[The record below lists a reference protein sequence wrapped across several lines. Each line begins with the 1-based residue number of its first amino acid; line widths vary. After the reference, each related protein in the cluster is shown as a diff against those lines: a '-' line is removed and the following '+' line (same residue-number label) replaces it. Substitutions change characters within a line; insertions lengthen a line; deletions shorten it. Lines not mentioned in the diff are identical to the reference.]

1 MRTTRFSEL
10 SPSFYAKYSCEE
22 LPVVREI
29 FDAVNAE
36 GDNAVRYYTE
46 KFDKV
51 CPAQFEVSKEQVGA
65 AYADVDKDTLDA
77 IKKAASNIEKF
88 ARLQLASSKD
98 FETQNDGITL
108 GQKTIP
114 LETVGCYVPGG
125 RYPLPSTALMTVIPA
140 KVAGV
145 KNIVVCSPKIAAATI
160 VAADLAGATRIF
172 AIGGIQAVAAMAFGT
187 QSVPAVDKIV
197 GPGNKYVAAAKKQAF
212 GAVGIDFIAGPSE
225 VLVIAD
231 DSADASLVAADL
243 LAQAEHDPLAR
254 SDLVTD
260 SEAFAKKVEA
270 EVAVHLEVLSTKE
283 VARQSIANG
292 TIVIVDS
299 LADAVEVANRCAP
312 EHLEVQVKNPDAIL
326 SKLKNYGSLFVGK
339 YCAEVFGDYS
349 SGTNHSLPTSGAARY
364 TGGLSVREFVKVVT
378 YQRADKKPSAEMIN
392 AAVVLAKKEGLAAH
406 ENAARLRLDSQ

>member
-1 MRTTRFSEL
+1 MRTVRFSGL
-10 SPSFYAKYSCEE
+10 GPSFYAKYSCEE

-29 FDAVNAE
+29 FDAVKAE
-36 GDNAVRYYTE
+36 GDKAVRHYAE
-46 KFDKV
+46 KFDKA
-51 CPAQFEVSKEQVGA
+51 CPENLEVSKSEIAA
-65 AYADVDKDTLDA
+65 AYGSVDAETLAA
-77 IKKAASNIEKF
+77 IKKAAANIEKF

-98 FETQNDGITL
+98 FETQNDGVTL

-114 LETVGCYVPGG
+114 LESVGCYVPGG

-172 AIGGIQAVAAMAFGT
+172 AIGGIQAIAAMTYGT
-187 QSVPAVDKIV
+187 QSVPSVDKIV

-225 VLVIAD
+225 VMVIAD
-231 DSADASLVAADL
+231 DSADATLVAADW

-270 EVAVHLEVLSTKE
+270 EVARQLEVLSTKE
-283 VARQSIANG
+283 VASQSIAKG
-292 TIVIVDS
+292 TIVLVDS
-299 LADAVEVANRCAP
+299 IADAVEVANRCAP
-312 EHLEVQVKNPDAIL
+312 EHLELQVTNPDAIQDA
-326 SKLKNYGSLFVGK
+326 LKNYGSLFIGK

-378 YQRADKKPSAEMIN
+378 YQRADRKPSAEMIN
-392 AAVVLAKKEGLAAH
+392 AAVVLAKKEGLAGH
-406 ENAARLRLDSQ
+406 ENAARLRQK

>member
-1 MRTTRFSEL
+1 MRTIGFSQI

-29 FDAVNAE
+29 FDAVKAE
-36 GDNAVRYYTE
+36 GDKAVRHYNE
-46 KFDKV
+46 KFDKAS
-51 CPAQFEVSKEQVGA
+51 PENLEVSKAEIA
-65 AYADVDKDTLDA
+65 EAYGSVDAGTLDA
-77 IKKAASNIEKF
+77 IKKAKENIEKF
-88 ARLQLASSKD
+88 ALLQLAASKD
-98 FETQNDGITL
+98 FETQNDGVTL
-108 GQKTIP
+108 GQRTIP
-114 LETVGCYVPGG
+114 LESVGCYVPGG
-125 RYPLPSTALMTVIPA
+125 RYPLPSTALMTVVPA

-172 AIGGIQAVAAMAFGT
+172 SIGGIQAIAAMAFGT

-225 VLVIAD
+225 VMVIAD
-231 DSADASLVAADL
+231 DSADAALVAADL

-260 SEAFAKKVEA
+260 SAEFAKKVEEQVEKQLGA
-270 EVAVHLEVLSTKE
+270 LLTKE
-283 VARQSIANG
+283 VASQSIANG
-292 TIVIVDS
+292 TIVLVDS
-299 LADAVEVANRCAP
+299 LSDAIVVANKLAP
-312 EHLEVQVKNPDAIL
+312 EHLELQVTDANAML
-326 SKLKNYGSLFVGK
+326 PSLKNYGSLFVGK

-392 AAVVLAKKEGLAAH
+392 AAVALAKTEGLAGH
-406 ENAARLRLDSQ
+406 ENAARLRLNSQ

>member
-1 MRTTRFSEL
+1 MRTVRFSGL
-10 SPSFYAKYSCEE
+10 GPSFYAKYSCEE

-29 FDAVNAE
+29 FDAVKAE
-36 GDNAVRYYTE
+36 GDKAVRHYAE

-51 CPAQFEVSKEQVGA
+51 CPENLEVSKSEIAA
-65 AYADVDKDTLDA
+65 AYGSVDAETLAA
-77 IKKAASNIEKF
+77 IKKAAANIEKF

-98 FETQNDGITL
+98 FETQNDGVTL

-114 LETVGCYVPGG
+114 LESVGCYVPGG

-160 VAADLAGATRIF
+160 VAADIAGATRIF
-172 AIGGIQAVAAMAFGT
+172 SIGGIQAIAAMVFGT

-197 GPGNKYVAAAKKQAF
+197 GPGNKYVAAAKKKAF

-225 VLVIAD
+225 VMVIAD
-231 DSADASLVAADL
+231 DSADAALVAADL

-260 SEAFAKKVEA
+260 SAEFAKKVEA
-270 EVAVHLEVLSTKE
+270 EVAVQLEALSTKE
-283 VARQSIANG
+283 VASQSIANG

-299 LADAVEVANRCAP
+299 IMDAIIVANKLAP
-312 EHLEVQVKNPDAIL
+312 EHLELQVTDANAML
-326 SKLKNYGSLFVGK
+326 PSLKNYGSLFIGK

-378 YQRADKKPSAEMIN
+378 YQRADKKPSAEMIG
-392 AAVVLAKKEGLAAH
+392 AAVVLAKKEGLAGH
-406 ENAARLRLDSQ
+406 ENAARLRQK